1 MNAPATESV
10 LPSDAGW
17 YCLRVLTH
25 REHVAARNLQQRT
38 GVKVFSPRIRVRR
51 ASRRGAVAMVT
62 EALFPGYVFARFR
75 YPHEARRVAST
86 PGVVGL
92 VSFGGP
98 PPTVADGVIDRLAT
112 EVQRAVEAPPAASF
126 EEGAWVR
133 IVAGCFR
140 GSEGR
145 VVDAGTASARVCV
158 LLDLL
163 GHQIQVSVPGDQL
176 ADAAAGT
183 ERFPAGLRTGTTA
196 PPPSG

>member
-1 MNAPATESV
+1 MNALASDLA
-10 LPSDAGW
+10 LPPGAGW

-38 GVKVFSPRIRVRR
+38 GIEVFSPRIRVRR
-51 ASRRGAVAMVT
+51 ASRRGAVATVT

-98 PPTVADGVIDRLAT
+98 PPAVADGVIDRLVT
-112 EVQRAVEAPPAASF
+112 EVRRAAEAPPAAQF
-126 EEGAWVR
+126 EAGAWVR
-133 IVAGCFR
+133 IVTGCFR

-145 VVDAGTASARVCV
+145 VVGAGGASTRVCV

-176 ADAAAGT
+176 AGADAGT
-183 ERFPAGLRTGTTA
+183 ERFPAGLRTDTAA
-196 PPPSG
+196 PPPR